1 MDIKAKKIVL
11 CAGVRTPIGHIAR
24 ALAHMSPEDLL
35 KLTIE
40 GLLQK
45 STLYPHAVDGVMSGW
60 VGEGSS
66 APNIARIALLA
77 SGLPEKSHALT
88 IQANCVSGME
98 AVCTAARHI
107 ITGEGEL
114 YIAGGTESMSNFP
127 YLIRGPRSAKELR
140 SMETVK
146 ENWAQIWNNPEIE
159 VRDCIE
165 EGLTDPIKHIN
176 MAATAEVCAQMYSI
190 SRESQDDYARESYKR
205 ALDAIKSGF
214 YDSHTIPVHSSGG
227 SVVLERD
234 EYPFLREGLVEK
246 PKMLSKAPL
255 MFEGSNYTFK
265 QFYEQFGEHI
275 LGKKYVEG
283 QTNPT
288 VTLFNSCARSD
299 GAAAVIVTSEERAKD
314 LHLEIIAELSSWAFW
329 GNNPAHMGVAPIFS
343 ADLALKRAGISFDDL
358 DDIELH
364 EAFAATCLSI
374 FKVGKEKFRQNWME
388 KFEKKEVNPNGGT
401 IALGHPL
408 AATGTR
414 VILNAL
420 YEMKRN
426 SRITWALAAACAAG
440 GLGGA
445 VVIKRYG
452 K

>member
-1 MDIKAKKIVL
+1 MDVKAKKIVL
-11 CAGVRTPIGHIAR
+11 CAGVRTPIGHISR
-24 ALAHMSPEDLL
+24 TLSHLIPEELL

-45 STLYPHAVDGVMSGW
+45 STLYPHAVDGVMAGW
-60 VGEGSS
+60 VGQGSS

-88 IQANCVSGME
+88 IQANCVSGLE
-98 AVCTAARHI
+98 SVATAARHI
-107 ITGEGEL
+107 YTGEGDL

-127 YLIRGPRSAKELR
+127 YLIRGPRSLKDLR
-140 SMETVK
+140 SMDTVK
-146 ENWAQIWNNPEIE
+146 EAWGQLLNNPEVDIK
-159 VRDCIE
+159 DCIE
-165 EGLTDPIKHIN
+165 EGLTDPVKHIN

-190 SRESQDDYARESYKR
+190 SREAQDAYAAESYKR
-205 ALDAIKSGF
+205 ALEAEKSGF
-214 YDSHTIPVHSSGG
+214 YDSHIVPVKDHDGKIL
-227 SVVLERD
+227 LERD
-234 EYPFLREGLVEK
+234 EYPYLRESLVEK

-255 MFEGSNYTFK
+255 MFEGSQYPFSK
-265 QFYEQFGEHI
+265 FYEQFGEHI

-283 QTNPT
+283 QTAPS

-299 GAAAVIVTSEERAKD
+299 GAAAMIVASEERAKD
-314 LHLEIIAELSSWAFW
+314 LGLEIIAELVSWAFW
-329 GNNPAHMGVAPIFS
+329 GNNPAHMGLAPIFS
-343 ADLALKRAGISFDDL
+343 TDMALKRAGITFEDL
-358 DDIELH
+358 DDVELH

-374 FKVGKEKFRQNWME
+374 FKVGKEKFKQNWEE
-388 KFEKKEVNPNGGT
+388 KFARKEVNPHGGT

-414 VILNAL
+414 ILLNAL
-420 YEMKRN
+420 YEMKQN
-426 SRITWALAAACAAG
+426 PKVEWALSAACAAG

-445 VVIKRYG
+445 AVIRRYQ